1 MSKPYASP
9 SPLRGEDEG
18 EGCFVTYSLLQS
30 YYLQSNFIYICHH
43 SKTFPHKY
51 ILKLIIDIGNTRVK
65 AAIFDGDELIYST
78 SFKFEIH
85 LLDSDIFNQF
95 KIEKCI
101 LSSVL
106 MDNGLPIHELN
117 KKFPTLFFTSETK
130 TPVTN
135 LYKSAATLGS
145 DRLAAVIGA
154 AFLFPDKDILV
165 IDAGTCI
172 KYNFINRKKEFI
184 GGAISPG
191 LDMRLEALNE
201 FTSKL
206 PLLSANEGFNKIIG
220 ENTNESILSGVMN
233 GALAEANGFIDQ
245 YKSMF
250 PDLTIVVTG
259 GNINFFANQLKKPI
273 FANPNLILI
282 GLNKILDYNL

>member
-1 MSKPYASP
+1 
-9 SPLRGEDEG
+9 
-18 EGCFVTYSLLQS
+18 
-30 YYLQSNFIYICHH
+30 
-43 SKTFPHKY
+43 
-51 ILKLIIDIGNTRVK
+51 LKLIIDIGNTRVK